1 MSAKPEAGEAVLRDN
16 HSDAYHHGI
25 GDAQLVIAGKA
36 VAAEDGTADDRLQQ
50 IIGETHAAED
60 AQVTEHT
67 ADTLKGIPCRDHS
80 RDNHQENNKIVDG
93 LEPHLDSAKV
103 HKTQGNDNGG
113 RQHED
118 SMPDLKVAPFVV
130 EHSLAP

>member
-1 MSAKPEAGEAVLRDN
+1 MAAEPETGEAILGNN
-16 HSDAYHHGI
+16 HAYAYHYGI

-80 RDNHQENNKIVDG
+80 RDNHQEDDEVADRP
-93 LEPHLDSAKV
+93 EPAFQLAEIC
-103 HKTQGNDNGG
+103 KTQQNDAGD
-113 RQHED
+113 RSDEYA
-118 SMPDLKVAPFVV
+118 MPVLQVSPLVI
-130 EHSLAP
+130 EQSLSP